1 MLQPTT
7 KRTAILVDGGYYRKR
22 AAFFWGKERSEV
34 TAKERADELIQY
46 CQMHLE
52 LPDEPRELYR
62 IFYYDCPAMEREMIH
77 PLTGEKI
84 KYSEGD
90 GTKWAKTFFSE
101 LTSKRKVALRLGEL
115 AESQAYFSLKPK
127 ALDAIISG
135 AKTIGDLKK
144 NDFKL
149 IVKQKGVDTRIGL
162 DAASLAYGGYVD
174 QIILIAG
181 DSDFVP
187 VAKMARRNG
196 IDFILDPMKQFIRPG
211 LDEHIDG
218 IESCVDQL
226 SESKHKNA
234 ENTGEETES
243 IEITADLITV

>member
-84 KYSEGD
+84 KYSSSGISSCA
-90 GTKWAKTFFSE
+90 TKTAEDSWCACPTELRKCPRVLSAAKRMLKIIPNRELFRNFPNVMIFFS
-101 LTSKRKVALRLGEL
+101 TFAVASP
-115 AESQAYFSLKPK
+115 A
-127 ALDAIISG
+127 
-135 AKTIGDLKK
+135 
-144 NDFKL
+144 
-149 IVKQKGVDTRIGL
+149 
-162 DAASLAYGGYVD
+162 
-174 QIILIAG
+174 
-181 DSDFVP
+181 
-187 VAKMARRNG
+187 
-196 IDFILDPMKQFIRPG
+196 
-211 LDEHIDG
+211 
-218 IESCVDQL
+218 
-226 SESKHKNA
+226 
-234 ENTGEETES
+234 
-243 IEITADLITV
+243 